1 MASVAL
7 VVHRL
12 RPEALRLAQE
22 AATWLRSRGHEV
34 RIAPEEADELD
45 LRDCACEPEKLAAGL
60 DLAVSLGGD
69 GTILRTVE
77 LVAREGVPVLGVNVG
92 HLGYLTELEP
102 AQMTSALERFFSG
115 DFGIE
120 ERMML
125 AVEVEAASRSFP
137 PGQMLALNE
146 ASIEK
151 AGSGHTI
158 HAAVSINDTF
168 FTSYAADG
176 LIVATPTGSTAYAF
190 SVRGPIVSPRLR
202 GLILTPVSAHM
213 LFDRSLV
220 LDESETIRVELMND
234 RPAVLT
240 VDGREL
246 GTMRRGDAIKTSAAP
261 YAARFV
267 TFERRDF
274 FNIVKTKFGLADR

>member
-1 MASVAL
+1 MAAVAL

-12 RPEALRLAQE
+12 RPEALRVAQE
-22 AATWLRSRGHEV
+22 TAAWLRERGHEV

-77 LVAREGVPVLGVNVG
+77 LVSREGVPVLGVNIG

-102 AQMTSALERFFSG
+102 AQLPDALERFFNGSYDVG
-115 DFGIE
+115 

-125 AVEVEAASRSFP
+125 SIDVEASSGSLP
-137 PGQMLALNE
+137 SGQVLALNE
-146 ASIEK
+146 ASLEK
-151 AGSGHTI
+151 AGPGHTI
-158 HAAVSINDTF
+158 HAAVTIDGSF

-190 SVRGPIVSPRLR
+190 SVRGPIVSPRQR
-202 GLILTPVSAHM
+202 AVILTPVSAHM

-220 LDESETIRVELMND
+220 LDESERVRIELIDD

-246 GTMRRGDAIKTSAAP
+246 GTLRRGDAITCSASP

-267 TFERRDF
+267 TFEARDF
-274 FNIVKTKFGLADR
+274 FKIVKTKFGLADR

>member
-12 RPEALRLAQE
+12 RPEALSVAQE
-22 AATWLRSRGHEV
+22 AATWLRARDHEV

-77 LVAREGVPVLGVNVG
+77 LVAREGVPVLGVNIG
-92 HLGYLTELEP
+92 RLGYLTELEP
-102 AQMTSALERFFSG
+102 AQLPDALDRFLSG
-115 DFGIE
+115 AHGIE

-125 AVEVEAASRSFP
+125 AVDVDGASGSLP
-137 PGQMLALNE
+137 SGPLLALNE

-151 AGSGHTI
+151 AGPGHTI
-158 HAAVSINDTF
+158 HAAVAINDTF
-168 FTSYAADG
+168 FTTYAADG
-176 LIVATPTGSTAYAF
+176 MIVATPPGSTAYAF
-190 SVRGPIVSPRLR
+190 SVRGPIVSPRQR
-202 GLILTPVSAHM
+202 AVILTPVSAHM

-220 LDESETIRVELMND
+220 LDESETVRIELIDD

-246 GTMRRGDAIKTSAAP
+246 GTLTRGDAITCSAGP
-261 YAARFV
+261 HAARFV
-267 TFERRDF
+267 TFEPRDF
-274 FNIVKTKFGLADR
+274 FRIVKTKFGLSDR

>member
-12 RPEALRLAQE
+12 RPEAVRVAQE
-22 AATWLRSRGHEV
+22 GATWLRQRGHEV
-34 RIAPEEADELD
+34 RLAPEVADELD
-45 LRDCACEPEKLAAGL
+45 LRDCACDPEKLAAGL

-69 GTILRTVE
+69 GTMLRTVE
-77 LVAREGVPVLGVNVG
+77 LVAREGVPVLGVNAG
-92 HLGYLTELEP
+92 RLGYLTELEP
-102 AQMTSALERFFSG
+102 AQLLDSLERFFSG
-115 DFGIE
+115 SYDIE

-125 AVEVEAASRSFP
+125 AVEVDAPSGSLP
-137 PGQMLALNE
+137 STTLWALNE

-151 AGSGHTI
+151 AGAGHTI
-158 HAAVSINDTF
+158 RAAVSINDTF

-202 GLILTPVSAHM
+202 ALIVTPVSAHM

-220 LDESETIRVELMND
+220 LDESERVRIELIDD
-234 RPAVLT
+234 RPAILT

-246 GTMRRGDAIKTSAAP
+246 GTMRRGDAITSAAAP

-267 TFERRDF
+267 TFEPRDF
-274 FNIVKTKFGLADR
+274 FRIVKAKFGLADR